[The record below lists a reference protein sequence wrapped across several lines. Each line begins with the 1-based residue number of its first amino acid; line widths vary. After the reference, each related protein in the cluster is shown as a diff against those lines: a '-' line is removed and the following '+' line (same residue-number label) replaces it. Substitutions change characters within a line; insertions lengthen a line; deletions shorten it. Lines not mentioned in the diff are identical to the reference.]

1 MTEKSVIEVKGLSKG
16 YPIYSKPTH
25 ILKELVFGGVRHD
38 TFWAL
43 RDVSFS
49 VKEGQRVGI
58 IGPNGAGKST
68 LLRIIAGNLKASS
81 GSLIVNGNVSALLSL
96 VPAWNLEQTGVENIR
111 FNLLLRGC
119 QAKEIAT
126 LTDEIKAFAEL
137 GNFIDQPVKTYSAGM
152 SARLSFAIAT
162 SVIPEILIVDE
173 VLGAGDGYFAGKAAQ
188 RMQEFCQRGKC
199 LLFVSHSPAAVQQM
213 CDTVIWMEN
222 GSIRLYGEAGYVL
235 NQYELD
241 YRASEDEQ
249 TRAHHKEQ
257 ATERK
262 SIATPE
268 ELSDSNFLHF
278 RVTPRE
284 TNSFTET
291 HYVRSIVVRGIGERA
306 ISVPLEIVEED
317 SDKAEAWLQLAGCEW
332 GRLHERSGQT
342 TRILSRSTGKKYGGE
357 FLVKIMDSNRK
368 SYELEICLQSESL
381 NEKLSVEL
389 LDMNEGIWK
398 PLTCSREQTT
408 NLEDSLVF
416 EGSATIPDSVALS
429 EVKQKVAKEN
439 KPSAEILEVLLLAE
453 NEQKAIIAE
462 NCPFEITVRVKFNK
476 QVKLA
481 DVGIKITRSD
491 GVYVFWQSSGLAG
504 KNLENPVGEY
514 LVRFKFD
521 KNILGAGEY
530 SVNTHVSNGWDFPN
544 NYPYSQVFAR
554 AVGTLAFNVTG
565 EKDLD
570 FGVLNIRVPVVVE

>member
-1 MTEKSVIEVKGLSKG
+1 MTEKSVIEVTDLSKG

-43 RDVSFS
+43 RDVSFT

-81 GSLIVNGNVSALLSL
+81 GSLKVNGNVSALLSL

-119 QAKEIAT
+119 QAKEIGT

-188 RMQEFCQRGKC
+188 RMREFCERGKC

-222 GSIRLYGEAGYVL
+222 GSIRLHGEAGYVL

-249 TRAHHKEQ
+249 TRAYHKEL
-257 ATERK
+257 ANDSKT
-262 SIATPE
+262 IAAPE
-268 ELSDSNFLHF
+268 DLSDTTFLRF

-284 TNSFTET
+284 TNSFIET
-291 HYVRSIVVRGIGERA
+291 HYVRSIMVRGIREEA
-306 ISVPLEIVEED
+306 ISVSLEVGED

-357 FLVKIMDSNRK
+357 FLVKIADSNRK
-368 SYELEICLQSESL
+368 SYNLEICLESESS

-389 LDMNEGIWK
+389 LDMTEGVWK
-398 PLTCSREQTT
+398 PLACSREQNTIAKDT
-408 NLEDSLVF
+408 LIF
-416 EGSATIPDSVALS
+416 EGSANMPDRTVLY
-429 EVKQKVAKEN
+429 EVQQKVVKEH
-439 KPSAEILEVLLLAE
+439 KPTAEILEVLLLVE
-453 NEQKAIIAE
+453 DEQKAIIAE
-462 NCPFEITVRVKFNK
+462 NTPFEIAVRVKFNK
-476 QVKLA
+476 VVELA

-491 GVYVFWQSSGLAG
+491 GVYVFWQSSGLSG
-504 KNLENPVGEY
+504 GNMENPVGEY

-530 SVNTHVSNGWDFPN
+530 SVNTHVSNGWKFPE
-544 NYPYSQVFAR
+544 NYPYSQIYAR
-554 AVGTLAFNVTG
+554 TVGTLGFTVST
-565 EKDLD
+565 ERDLD
-570 FGVLNIRVPVVVE
+570 FGVLNVRVPVVIE